1 MNELTDFDP
10 DEQALT
16 KKPRPW
22 GWFAAGAAL
31 IGAGALFLGYY
42 VPLQSAHGR
51 LLAEHETL
59 AKKASEL
66 DHAFQSSQ
74 KAMKSTDADRT
85 RLQKGVD
92 TFHGAQKSLTGRY
105 EVAAA
110 TARGQLSAF
119 IKAKHLAIDVD
130 RLELVFDFADRIL
143 YRPRNTALAPRIVG
157 TLCKA
162 TESMATQK
170 NWVVTVVT
178 GAPAD
183 EKDYWQTASEKAS
196 NVADALEKSC
206 KIPGDRILAQARGP
220 VAGDEGLRT
229 ELRIGP
235 QEKPAL
241 ELPDATPPPAEDSG
255 EANAP

>member
-1 MNELTDFDP
+1 MNELSDFDP

-16 KKPRPW
+16 RKSRPW

-31 IGAGALFLGYY
+31 IGAGALLLGYY
-42 VPLQSAHGR
+42 LPLQRAHGR
-51 LLAEHETL
+51 LLVEHETL
-59 AKKASEL
+59 AQKASEL
-66 DHAFQSSQ
+66 DHALQSSQ
-74 KAMKSTDADRT
+74 KAMKSTDAERA
-85 RLQKGVD
+85 RLRKGVD
-92 TFHGAQKSLTGRY
+92 TFHNAQKSLTGRY
-105 EVAAA
+105 EIAAA

-119 IKAKHLAIDVD
+119 IKGKHLAIEVD
-130 RLELVFDFADRIL
+130 RLELLFDFADRIL
-143 YRPRNTALAPRIVG
+143 YRPRSTALAPRIVG

-170 NWVVTVVT
+170 DWAVTVVA

-196 NVADALEKSC
+196 HVADALEKSC
-206 KIPGDRILAQARGP
+206 KIPAERIFAQARGP
-220 VAGDEGLRT
+220 VGGEEELRT

-241 ELPDATPPPAEDSG
+241 DLPAEANSPADDSD
-255 EANAP
+255 ETNAP